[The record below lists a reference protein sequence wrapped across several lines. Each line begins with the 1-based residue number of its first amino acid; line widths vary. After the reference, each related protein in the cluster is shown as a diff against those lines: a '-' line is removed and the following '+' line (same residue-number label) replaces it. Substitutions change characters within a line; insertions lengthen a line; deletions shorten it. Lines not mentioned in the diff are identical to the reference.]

1 MNQVFLKDLANETLR
16 GRVEAGRSGG
26 GNNYGYD
33 VVRRLG
39 GDREP
44 VTGERAI
51 HAPRSGHHPAGVS
64 GFCGWP
70 VPEGHHA
77 ASQQG
82 GHPRAAGPAVALTP
96 ICGLCIR
103 GTGLLNNELYIGRLV
118 WSRLRY
124 VKDPATGRRIS
135 RLNPPEALIIT
146 EVPEHR
152 IIAGELWER
161 VKARQGEI
169 DQDPRVRAIKA
180 TRFWEKKRQRST
192 C

>member
-1 MNQVFLKDLANETLR
+1 M
-16 GRVEAGRSGG
+16 
-26 GNNYGYD
+26 
-33 VVRRLG
+33 
-39 GDREP
+39 
-44 VTGERAI
+44 
-51 HAPRSGHHPAGVS
+51 
-64 GFCGWP
+64 
-70 VPEGHHA
+70 
-77 ASQQG
+77 
-82 GHPRAAGPAVALTP
+82 
-96 ICGLCIR
+96 
-103 GTGLLNNELYIGRLV
+103 NNELCIGRLV
-118 WSRLRY
+118 WNRLRY
-124 VKDPATGRRIS
+124 VKDPASGRRVS